1 MPDLRGKCGGGSP
14 LDWACCGIVADDEEQ
29 ESLESESRR
38 GDSHKNTKAGN
49 FTTNPHPPI
58 VFSSADSLTVT
69 RTLSRSIARSMTKS
83 TFSNEKEDEVF
94 AVIADLLGSSKL
106 AANAAHYSDRIVGA
120 TLEEYR
126 RRKKDAQS
134 DSPTSLRKHSIIDE
148 LLQELPA
155 GHAKADHS
163 MTKSFGS
170 HDKTKPGNT
179 NTSPHPPIVFS
190 SADTLP
196 VARTLSRS
204 IARSLADS
212 TFFDDDED
220 ELYYG
225 IAALLGNSKLAADA
239 AILGDQIVLSM
250 GYKGEN
256 PSIGH
261 NSDKKNSKTSTPK
274 SSASKSTAPSSSH
287 ESPTPKKDDAGDITI
302 ARSATKNDA
311 GDISIARSAGQSHI
325 PHWVGGDEKRE
336 ETVIIVEVEDTKTTA
351 KENKSLRKSVKTFL
365 CKWSKQRTTKA
376 PPSDVSTASSA
387 FSSLGFNTVLG
398 E

>member
-1 MPDLRGKCGGGSP
+1 MPNYSGKCGGGSP
-14 LDWACCGIVADDEEQ
+14 LDWACCGIAYVAADNEQ
-29 ESLESESRR
+29 DSLERESRR
-38 GDSHKNTKAGN
+38 ADSHKNTKAGIS
-49 FTTNPHPPI
+49 TTNAHPPI

-69 RTLSRSIARSMTKS
+69 RTLSRSIARSMAES

-106 AANAAHYSDRIVGA
+106 AADAAHYSDRIVEA

-126 RRKKDAQS
+126 RRKKDVQS
-134 DSPTSLRKHSIIDE
+134 DSPTSLRKHSIIDD

-155 GHAKADHS
+155 GQAKAEGS

-170 HDKTKPGNT
+170 HDKTKPGNS

-190 SADTLP
+190 SADTIT

-225 IAALLGNSKLAADA
+225 IASLLGNSKLAADA

-261 NSDKKNSKTSTPK
+261 KSDTKASK

-287 ESPTPKKDDAGDITI
+287 ESPTPTKDDAGDITI
-302 ARSATKNDA
+302 ARSATKDDA

-336 ETVIIVEVEDTKTTA
+336 EPVIVGQVEETRTTT

-365 CKWSKQRTTKA
+365 CKWNKKRTTKA

-387 FSSLGFNTVLG
+387 FSSLGFCTILG

>member
-14 LDWACCGIVADDEEQ
+14 LDWACCGIAYVADDNDEQ
-29 ESLESESRR
+29 DSLESESRR
-38 GDSHKNTKAGN
+38 AESHKNKKAGN

-69 RTLSRSIARSMTKS
+69 STLSRSISRSMTKS

-106 AANAAHYSDRIVGA
+106 AANAALYSDRIVEA

-134 DSPTSLRKHSIIDE
+134 DSPNSLRKHSIIDE

-155 GHAKADHS
+155 GQAKADGS
-163 MTKSFGS
+163 VTKSFGS

-256 PSIGH
+256 ASIGH
-261 NSDKKNSKTSTPK
+261 KSDTKASK

-287 ESPTPKKDDAGDITI
+287 ESPTPTKDDAGDITI
-302 ARSATKNDA
+302 VHSATKDDA
-311 GDISIARSAGQSHI
+311 GDITIARSAGQSHI
-325 PHWVGGDEKRE
+325 PHWVGGDEKIE
-336 ETVIIVEVEDTKTTA
+336 EPVIVVQVEETKTTTM
-351 KENKSLRKSVKTFL
+351 ENKSLRKSVKTFL
-365 CKWSKQRTTKA
+365 CKWSKKRTTKA
-376 PPSDVSTASSA
+376 PPSDVSNASSA
-387 FSSLGFNTVLG
+387 FSSLGFCTILG

>member
-1 MPDLRGKCGGGSP
+1 MPNYSGKCGGGSP
-14 LDWACCGIVADDEEQ
+14 LDWACCGIAYVAADNEQ
-29 ESLESESRR
+29 DSLESESRR
-38 GDSHKNTKAGN
+38 ADSHKNTKAGISI
-49 FTTNPHPPI
+49 TNPHPPI

-69 RTLSRSIARSMTKS
+69 RTLSRSIARSMAES

-106 AANAAHYSDRIVGA
+106 AADAAHYSDRIVEA

-126 RRKKDAQS
+126 RRKKDVQS

-148 LLQELPA
+148 LLQELPT
-155 GHAKADHS
+155 GKADGS
-163 MTKSFGS
+163 VTKSFGC
-170 HDKTKPGNT
+170 HDKAKPSNT

-190 SADTLP
+190 SADTLT

-225 IAALLGNSKLAADA
+225 IASLLGNSKLAADA
-239 AILGDQIVLSM
+239 AFLGDQIVLSM

-261 NSDKKNSKTSTPK
+261 KFDTKASK

-287 ESPTPKKDDAGDITI
+287 ESPTPTKDDAGDITI
-302 ARSATKNDA
+302 ARSATKDDA

-325 PHWVGGDEKRE
+325 PQWVGGDEKIE
-336 ETVIIVEVEDTKTTA
+336 EPVIVVQVEETKTTT

-365 CKWSKQRTTKA
+365 CKWSKKRTTKA
-376 PPSDVSTASSA
+376 PPSDASTASSA
-387 FSSLGFNTVLG
+387 FSSLGFCTILG